1 MTSKKH
7 YDAIV
12 VGSGATGG
20 FAAKELSERGLDVLV
35 LEVGPPIEEKLFH
48 KGGGQQ
54 AIDSMSGL
62 HVLYLRFVPTIT
74 DSKVLSL

>member
-1 MTSKKH
+1 MTNKKH

-12 VGSGATGG
+12 VGSVATGG

-35 LEVGPPIEEKLFH
+35 LEAGPSIEEKLFH
-48 KGGGQQ
+48 KVGGQQ
-54 AIDSMSGL
+54 AIGSMSGL
-62 HVLYLRFVPTIT
+62 HVLYLPFVPTIT